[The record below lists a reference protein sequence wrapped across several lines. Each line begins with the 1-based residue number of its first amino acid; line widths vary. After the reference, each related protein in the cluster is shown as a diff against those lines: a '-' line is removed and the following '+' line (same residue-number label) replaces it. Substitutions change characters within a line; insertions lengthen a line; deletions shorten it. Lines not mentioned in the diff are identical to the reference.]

1 MYFNS
6 IEEIKAHRDEVAE
19 KYREAIENRSIEAF
33 DAAREVIQ
41 HFGDVLNTVMS
52 PLPKYILFGA
62 LIAMREYVKA
72 MERDEIAVEIADAMG
87 GVFEGATTVY
97 EIDMEGREDDE
108 D

>member
-19 KYREAIENRSIEAF
+19 KYREAIESMSIEAF
-33 DAAREVIQ
+33 DAASKAIQ

-72 MERDEIAVEIADAMG
+72 MERDEVAVKIAEALGEVI
-87 GVFEGATTVY
+87 EGTTTVY

>member
-1 MYFNS
+1 MYFTS
-6 IEEIKAHRDEVAE
+6 IEEIKANRDEVAK
-19 KYREAIENRSIEAF
+19 KYREAIESRSIEAF
-33 DAAREVIQ
+33 DAAGEVIQ

-72 MERDEIAVEIADAMG
+72 MERDEVAVKIAEAMG
-87 GVFEGATTVY
+87 WVIEGTTTVY